1 MTDTELQWRFIRAK
15 LIGHGML
22 LNEKLQ
28 EGILTQ
34 QLIDSRK
41 LINSL
46 QWRVNMDEGVASGE
60 LVIEFKIYGRFQEIG
75 AGRQA
80 KNKTDFLDLFIG
92 GSKPRRKRPWYN
104 KTVYG
109 TLNDLIYDLVNGFTD
124 ETKEM
129 LKAQILRYDKFIGS
143 HG

>member
-1 MTDTELQWRFIRAK
+1 
-15 LIGHGML
+15 ML
-22 LNEKLQ
+22 LREKLQ
-28 EGILTQ
+28 EAILTQ

-41 LINSL
+41 LVNSL
-46 QWRVNMDEGVASGE
+46 KFHVNMDESAAAGE
-60 LVIEFKIYGRFQEIG
+60 LVIEFNIYGRFQEIG

-80 KNKTDFLDLFIG
+80 KNNTDFLDDFIG
-92 GSKPRRKRPWYN
+92 TRKTRRKRPWYN

-129 LKAQILRYDKFIGS
+129 LKSQILRYDKFIGS
-143 HG
+143 NG